1 MVQKQHHKSN
11 AKKQPHVKKQ
21 GKQAD
26 NTQFRAQLDALGL
39 KIVQVTADGNCFFRA
54 VADQLEGNE
63 EEHGKYRSTV
73 VQYILKNREMFEP
86 FIEDDAPFEEYCK
99 TMDNDGTWAGH
110 MELQAASLVT
120 RSNICIHRN
129 MSPRWYIRNFD
140 QPGARMIHLS
150 YHDEEHYNSVR
161 LKEDTGDGP
170 ARPITIKVDSNLSS
184 SSRQAKAGSKK
195 SKAGTGKVITDAGS
209 IKLVMA
215 GSGCEN
221 IEKVEQTLL
230 QMYGDVDAAI
240 EYLIAEKG
248 IEDFSEEAVQ
258 SPCNADASHVEILR
272 NRERNLWKRPI
283 KKIHLAI
290 ALNGLMMMAVPS
302 KKTRKFQETRI
313 VHVVQKRN
321 TSPVA
326 GQGQR
331 KSLQFPIIELLN
343 PEKVERKR
351 SEAREGL
358 THLHFLV
365 DLMEGHLIWGLFVSD
380 LLLNIVSDGTCPV
393 LKNHNNLAA
402 SSLHP

>member
-39 KIVQVTADGNCFFRA
+39 KIVQVTADGNCFFRS
-54 VADQLEGNE
+54 VF
-63 EEHGKYRSTV
+63 
-73 VQYILKNREMFEP
+73 LKNREMFEP

-170 ARPITIKVDSNLSS
+170 ARPITIKADSNLSS

-195 SKAGTGKVITDAGS
+195 SKSGSGKDITDAGS

-258 SPCNADASHVEILR
+258 SPCNADASHGNGCGNSEEQREEPVEEANKEIPPSNSAKR
-272 NRERNLWKRPI
+272 THDDGSAQRED
-283 KKIHLAI
+283 KKIPR
-290 ALNGLMMMAVPS
+290 NKNCPCGS
-302 KKTRKFQETRI
+302 KKKY
-313 VHVVQKRN
+313 
-321 TSPVA
+321 
-326 GQGQR
+326 
-331 KSLQFPIIELLN
+331 KSCCGSGTG
-343 PEKVERKR
+343 KV
-351 SEAREGL
+351 SA
-358 THLHFLV
+358 
-365 DLMEGHLIWGLFVSD
+365 IS
-380 LLLNIVSDGTCPV
+380 
-393 LKNHNNLAA
+393 
-402 SSLHP
+402 